1 MDDVMETLNNRKEDV
16 DIQNVLIQN
25 MEIDQDA
32 YDSLINDSKVF
43 DLFLNIEGI
52 LADNREESSNKEF
65 S

>member
-1 MDDVMETLNNRKEDV
+1 
-16 DIQNVLIQN
+16 